1 MPAEENGWIGYQKV
15 TEAHKSAYLCGDEIL
30 HTMDTDRREAHKM
43 QETGFTVDRDK
54 CTGCGL
60 CVKVC
65 PGGVLSLDGTKTV
78 RMAPFEEYGWNGCW
92 QCEHCLAVCPAGA
105 VSIFG
110 HRPEDSLPPPAPR
123 TAAPVLDALI
133 ANRHS
138 CRWYQDR
145 NVDAGI
151 IQDMLERLANAPNG
165 GNKQQ
170 VAFALIDDRDRM
182 ERFRR
187 LAYREMERLAG
198 QGIYP
203 KGFDCASYADMKR
216 WEENVRP
223 DMLFCGA
230 PHLLIP
236 HAPLGRGEPV
246 QDVLIAGTY
255 FELLCASR
263 GLGAVMMTFP
273 LGALEQMPEIKA
285 LLEIP
290 EDHYIGMLIGFGYP
304 EIRYARGV
312 QKTIGAGRVHRP
324 RI

>member
-1 MPAEENGWIGYQKV
+1 
-15 TEAHKSAYLCGDEIL
+15 
-30 HTMDTDRREAHKM
+30 M

-92 QCEHCLAVCPAGA
+92 QCEHCLAVCPASA

-110 HRPEDSLPPPAPR
+110 HRPEDSLPPPAPH
-123 TAAPVLDALI
+123 TAAPVL
-133 ANRHS
+133 
-138 CRWYQDR
+138 
-145 NVDAGI
+145 
-151 IQDMLERLANAPNG
+151 
-165 GNKQQ
+165 
-170 VAFALIDDRDRM
+170 
-182 ERFRR
+182 
-187 LAYREMERLAG
+187 
-198 QGIYP
+198 
-203 KGFDCASYADMKR
+203 
-216 WEENVRP
+216 
-223 DMLFCGA
+223 
-230 PHLLIP
+230 
-236 HAPLGRGEPV
+236 
-246 QDVLIAGTY
+246 DVLIAGTY

-324 RI
+324 RM

>member
-15 TEAHKSAYLCGDEIL
+15 TEAHKSAYLCGSEMP
-30 HTMDTDRREAHKM
+30 HTMDTDRRETHKM

-65 PGGVLSLDGTKTV
+65 PGGGLSLDGTKTV

-123 TAAPVLDALI
+123 TAAAVLDALI

-138 CRWYQDR
+138 CRRYQDR
-145 NVDAGI
+145 NVDAGVI
-151 IQDMLERLANAPNG
+151 
-165 GNKQQ
+165 
-170 VAFALIDDRDRM
+170 
-182 ERFRR
+182 
-187 LAYREMERLAG
+187 
-198 QGIYP
+198 
-203 KGFDCASYADMKR
+203 
-216 WEENVRP
+216 
-223 DMLFCGA
+223 
-230 PHLLIP
+230 
-236 HAPLGRGEPV
+236 

-304 EIRYARGV
+304 EIRYAWGV

-324 RI
+324 GM